1 MREVEAAKTEEQRQ
15 QIEAHLAD
23 FGQIHLDI
31 WKLGINTFLRIS
43 DVLALT
49 MEDVRKIEED
59 NPTLKLIEKKTGKHR
74 TIALNK
80 TAMGILQRRLSEY
93 PTDTWLFQSTSNRHR
108 RNNPKPY
115 ARQSV
120 GRVFAA
126 VGQQIRPKVILGT
139 HSMRKTRGYAM
150 HSDGRPIEEICRAL
164 NHSHPAV
171 TMRYIGLTQEAI
183 NQTFTD
189 YEL

>member
-1 MREVEAAKTEEQRQ
+1 MQEVEAAKTEQQRQ
-15 QIEAHLAD
+15 QIEAHLLD
-23 FGQIHLDI
+23 HGQAYLDV

-49 MEDVRKIEED
+49 MAEVRQIDTEK
-59 NPTLKLIEKKTGKHR
+59 PTLKLTEGKTNKSR

-80 TAMGILQRRLSEY
+80 TALGILQRRLEES
-93 PTDTWLFQSTSNRHR
+93 PDHLWLFQSPSPKHR
-108 RNNPKPY
+108 NDPRPY

-120 GRVFAA
+120 WRVFAD
-126 VGQQIRPKVILGT
+126 VGQQVRPKVALGT

-150 HSDGRPIEEICRAL
+150 HVDGRPIEEICRAL
-164 NHSHPAV
+164 NHSNPAV

-183 NQTFTD
+183 NQTYTD
-189 YEL
+189 YGL